1 MLKQVNIESAVPFVT
16 TVAFRERRDMSEDEL
31 REVYSLYTECW
42 KLFREYNSIKTDQ
55 EWEKLDRIT
64 RDMVKKYGDYS
75 ISMIMATICL
85 IERRVKNG
93 TVH

>member
-1 MLKQVNIESAVPFVT
+1 MLKQVNIESTIPSAPTVPFK
-16 TVAFRERRDMSEDEL
+16 ERRYMTEDEL
-31 REVYSLYTECW
+31 KEVYSLYTECW

-85 IERRVKNG
+85 IERSSKK
-93 TVH
+93 

>member
-1 MLKQVNIESAVPFVT
+1 MLKQVNIESTVSSAPTVPFK
-16 TVAFRERRDMSEDEL
+16 ERRDMSEDEL

-55 EWEKLDRIT
+55 AWEKLDRIT

-75 ISMIMATICL
+75 RPLIMDTICL
-85 IERRVKNG
+85 IERSSKK
-93 TVH
+93 

>member
-1 MLKQVNIESAVPFVT
+1 
-16 TVAFRERRDMSEDEL
+16 MSEDEL

-42 KLFREYNSIKTDQ
+42 KLYKEYHTVQTDA
-55 EWEKLDRIT
+55 EWEKVDKLT

>member
-1 MLKQVNIESAVPFVT
+1 
-16 TVAFRERRDMSEDEL
+16 MSEDEL

-64 RDMVKKYGDYS
+64 RDMVEKYGDYS
-75 ISMIMATICL
+75 RPLIMDTICL
-85 IERRVKNG
+85 IERSSKK
-93 TVH
+93 

>member
-1 MLKQVNIESAVPFVT
+1 
-16 TVAFRERRDMSEDEL
+16 MSEDEL

-75 ISMIMATICL
+75 RPLIVDTICL
-85 IERRVKNG
+85 IERSSKNG
-93 TVH
+93 KVQ